1 MNNIAYVN
9 GDYVAEADA
18 KVSIFDRGFLFG
30 DGVYEVVPIVD
41 GHLVNH
47 PAHMERLNRS
57 LNELRLSSPVP
68 LAEIKAIQ
76 EELMHRND
84 IREGRI
90 YLQITRGVAGRDL
103 AFPKDATPT
112 LIMFGRKTNF
122 LDTPNS
128 RNGIKVKT
136 LPDMRWQRRDIKT
149 VMLLPSSLTKQ
160 QAIDEG
166 FDDAWMVEDG
176 LITEGSSNNAYIV
189 KDGQVRTRQLSN
201 DILAGCTRRAL
212 LQLSRDTGI
221 TVIEQ
226 AFSVAEAYQADE
238 AFISSA
244 TTLVTPVVQIDD
256 QVIGSGSP
264 GPLVKRLRE
273 IYIKFAK
280 EG

>member
-9 GDYVAEADA
+9 GDYIAEAEA

-30 DGVYEVVPIVD
+30 DGVYEVVPVVD

-47 PAHMERLNRS
+47 PAHMERLGRS
-57 LNELRLSSPVP
+57 LNEIRLPAPVS
-68 LAEIKAIQ
+68 LTDIKLIQ
-76 EELMHRND
+76 EELIRRND
-84 IREGRI
+84 INEGRV
-90 YLQITRGVAGRDL
+90 YLQITRGVAERDF
-103 AFPKDATPT
+103 AFPKAATPS
-112 LIMFGRKTNF
+112 LIMFARQTSF
-122 LDTPNS
+122 LDTPKS

-176 LITEGSSNNAYIV
+176 LVTEGTSNNAYII
-189 KDGQVRTRQLSN
+189 KDGQVCTRQLSN

-212 LQLSRDTGI
+212 LQLSRDTDI
-221 TVIEQ
+221 AVIEE
-226 AFSVAEAYQADE
+226 AFSVEDAYQADE
-238 AFISSA
+238 AFITSA

-256 QVIGSGSP
+256 HVIGSGSP
-264 GPLVKRLRE
+264 GLLVKRLRE
-273 IYIKFAK
+273 IYIEFAK